1 MLRAPGL
8 ITVRAVPNV
17 QHHGQIRS
25 DAALLNAH
33 IAGDRYAFGE
43 LYLRHQ
49 VQLHQLARLRSQTAE
64 DAEDAVQDAMLAA
77 HRSAGAFRHDS
88 AVSSWLHRIVV
99 NACIDRTRRNRWPT
113 TEITEHSAVIHDPAS
128 ELDTRVEVHRAL
140 LRLPCDQRAALVA
153 VDMVGYSV
161 ADAAKLF
168 GVAEGTVKS
177 RRARARSRLAGLLNP
192 K

>member
-113 TEITEHSAVIHDPAS
+113 TEITEHSAVIHDPPAS
-128 ELDTRVEVHRAL
+128 STPGSRFTALCCGCRAINGRPGR
-140 LRLPCDQRAALVA
+140 RLTWWGIPSPTPRSCSGSPRA
-153 VDMVGYSV
+153 
-161 ADAAKLF
+161 
-168 GVAEGTVKS
+168 
-177 RRARARSRLAGLLNP
+177 P
-192 K
+192 